1 MFLEVG
7 TIGEWL
13 RMLLSFV
20 LPYCCWMLVC
30 LGHKVTEKLPV
41 FAYVMKG
48 KLWNLAKNL
57 CFCNMTGK
65 YNVLVLFVI
74 ASVLYS
80 CLRFVLFL

>member
-13 RMLLSFV
+13 RILLSFV
-20 LPYCCWMLVC
+20 LTYCCGMLVC

-48 KLWNLAKNL
+48 KLWNLAKN
-57 CFCNMTGK
+57 
-65 YNVLVLFVI
+65 VI
-74 ASVLYS
+74 PSSAVKRNSVTLPSMINSYRYES
-80 CLRFVLFL
+80 NK